1 MMSSRSPMIAG
12 RRRARTRHARRKEY
26 RAQQALKGGDRDEN
40 DDEDDEDDDDW
51 VDDNEA
57 IYEEDRATIEEVI
70 RQSLLDHK
78 GRDASDPILLDDA
91 DSVEAEKK
99 SRKYRK
105 RVSRYCRA
113 SLLYCSILLRCR
125 VQGRSLGKRRR
136 S

>member
-40 DDEDDEDDDDW
+40 DDDDEDDDDW